1 MFLFWLSMTILKY
14 TRPCFPVIAAASE
27 LRRPVVILVAGYR
40 CRAVAQELAKI
51 KGVDKILLAKQKCYK
66 NFLEG
71 SVTPLLAHYAREFNY
86 FLAPTATFWKNI
98 PASIGWEAECCTN

>member
-40 CRAVAQELAKI
+40 CRAVAQELAN
-51 KGVDKILLAKQKCYK
+51 KGCGQ
-66 NFLEG
+66 NFISKTKVLQ
-71 SVTPLLAHYAREFNY
+71 EF
-86 FLAPTATFWKNI
+86 FRRQRHPF
-98 PASIGWEAECCTN
+98 IGTLCS